1 MTDHALARFH
11 MVEGQVKPN
20 KVTDEGVV
28 AAMSDVPRELFVPK
42 AVRGVAYVDED
53 IQIAPDRY
61 LVEPMVIARLLNE
74 ATVRPGDIALDIGCA
89 TGYSTAL
96 LARLASTV
104 VAVEQDAE
112 MVAQASATLQQL
124 GVDNAVVV
132 EADPTAGYPQQA
144 PYDVIMINNS
154 VPEVPATLLDQLADG
169 GRLVTVLSDSGHL
182 GRAVLYR
189 RFGETVSSRDLFDA
203 STPTQP
209 AFARKPAFEF

>member
-1 MTDHALARFH
+1 MTDYALARFH

-28 AAMSDVPRELFVPK
+28 NAMLDVPRELFVPK
-42 AVRGVAYVDED
+42 SVRGVAYVDED
-53 IQIAPDRY
+53 IAIAADRY
-61 LVEPMVIARLLNE
+61 LVEPMVMARLLNE
-74 ATVRPGDIALDIGCA
+74 ATVRPTDIALDIGCA

-104 VAVEQDAE
+104 VAVEQDADL
-112 MVAQASATLQQL
+112 VGQATATLQQL

-132 EADPTAGYPQQA
+132 EADPQSGYPAQA
-144 PYDVIMINNS
+144 PYDVILINNS
-154 VPEVPATLLDQLADG
+154 VPDVPRTLLDQLADG

-182 GRAVLYR
+182 GRAVIYR
-189 RFGETVSSRDLFDA
+189 RVGETVSKRELFDA